1 MKIIPVILLALYA
14 STVQAA
20 TPAVAQTE
28 TCVQI
33 RSQINAQTGILPK
46 PDIAL
51 LEKLGAHPECRYSAA
66 EVYRAAYG
74 DQPMPINDR
83 RERRGKHHDDD
94 DD

>member
-1 MKIIPVILLALYA
+1 MKTIPVILFALCA

-20 TPAVAQTE
+20 TPAVTQAE

-33 RSQINAQTGILPK
+33 RARIKAQTGILPM
-46 PDIAL
+46 PDTAM

-74 DQPMPINDR
+74 DKSMPKNDR
-83 RERRGKHHDDD
+83 REPRGKHRDGDDD
-94 DD
+94 